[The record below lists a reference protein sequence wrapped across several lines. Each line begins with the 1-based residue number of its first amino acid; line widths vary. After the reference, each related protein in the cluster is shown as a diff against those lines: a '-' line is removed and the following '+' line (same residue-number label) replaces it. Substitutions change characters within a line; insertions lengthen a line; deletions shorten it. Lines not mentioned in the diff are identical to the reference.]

1 MLYELLLTPMGKS
14 SCCIRSDDPV
24 EFQVDNYLKMAYRMA
39 DYWILHGLL
48 SYAPQ

>member
-14 SCCIRSDDPV
+14 SFCIRSGDPV

-48 SYAPQ
+48 VEKH